1 MFTCYEY
8 FGCLSTVLPQ
18 VPAAAVDDDGDS
30 DVELV
35 HTLHKGQG
43 QLAPGQ
49 YSKVNPVTS
58 VSSHLYPVGA
68 RVESAWR
75 DNLREVVLR
84 KGNYCATDYL
94 QLLYRVTV
102 VFIDFLVLKIP
113 EQTIQK

>member
-18 VPAAAVDDDGDS
+18 VPAAAADDGDS

-49 YSKVNPVTS
+49 HSKVNPVAS
-58 VSSHLYPVGA
+58 VPSHLYPVGA
-68 RVESAWR
+68 GVESAWR

-84 KGNYCATDYL
+84 KRNYCATDYL